1 LAGRRVAAAADIDSK
16 RGDGPAVDLAC
27 CLQAV
32 AALELD
38 QGVACSRT
46 KAAIRFNGKALAHKH
61 NLNLT
66 DFVCRQISYATRD
79 GPALAGTSVGR
90 PDRYHSHDVP
100 AAVADHNLV
109 PCDEIR
115 MAAPLR
121 MNVNQ
126 DRRDFDDAYPSRDDS
141 ADPYGEVHAVDPWH
155 IASSAEYSFTDAGL
169 LLSRHSNASATFLT
183 LTLLLPILLLVTLL
197 ALLLTVLLLVALFTL
212 LLPILLLVATL
223 LTLLLPILLVTL
235 FTLLLPILL
244 VTLFTL
250 LLPILLLVTLFT
262 LLLPILV
269 SLGIA
274 IFTGSL
280 SSRVITLRPILLGT
294 ALSLLG
300 LVALGLLTL
309 ALPSRLRAISVTALP
324 LGPLLPLCTRLLT
337 LFLLGRAR
345 AALTLRGA
353 WSVATLGTAFLAR
366 RILRRSNHKAP

>member
-1 LAGRRVAAAADIDSK
+1 LAGRRVAAAADIDAK
-16 RGDGPAVDLAC
+16 RGDGPAVDLAG

-38 QGVACSRT
+38 QRLSCSRT

-66 DFVCRQISYATRD
+66 DFVCRQISYATRN
-79 GPALAGTSVGR
+79 GPALADTSVGR
-90 PDRYHSHDVP
+90 PDRYHSHDIP
-100 AAVADHNLV
+100 AAVANHNLI

-126 DRRDFDDAYPSRDDS
+126 DRRNFDDPYRSRDDS
-141 ADPYGEVHAVDPWH
+141 ADPYGEVHAVNSGH
-155 IASSAEYSFTDAGL
+155 IASAEYSFTDAGL
-169 LLSRHSNASATFLT
+169 LLSRHSNASAAFLT
-183 LTLLLPILLLVTLL
+183 LTLLPILLLVTLL
-197 ALLLTVLLLVALFTL
+197 ALLLAVLLLVALLALLLPIL

-223 LTLLLPILLVTL
+223 LTLLLPI
-235 FTLLLPILL
+235 
-244 VTLFTL
+244 
-250 LLPILLLVTLFT
+250 LLVTLFT

-309 ALPSRLRAISVTALP
+309 ALPSRLRAISV
-324 LGPLLPLCTRLLT
+324 
-337 LFLLGRAR
+337 
-345 AALTLRGA
+345 AALAL
-353 WSVATLGTAFLAR
+353 
-366 RILRRSNHKAP
+366 

>member
-1 LAGRRVAAAADIDSK
+1 
-16 RGDGPAVDLAC
+16 
-27 CLQAV
+27 
-32 AALELD
+32 
-38 QGVACSRT
+38 
-46 KAAIRFNGKALAHKH
+46 
-61 NLNLT
+61 
-66 DFVCRQISYATRD
+66 
-79 GPALAGTSVGR
+79 
-90 PDRYHSHDVP
+90 
-100 AAVADHNLV
+100 
-109 PCDEIR
+109 
-115 MAAPLR
+115 
-121 MNVNQ
+121 
-126 DRRDFDDAYPSRDDS
+126 
-141 ADPYGEVHAVDPWH
+141 
-155 IASSAEYSFTDAGL
+155 L

-223 LTLLLPILLVTL
+223 LTLLLPV
-235 FTLLLPILL
+235 LL

-294 ALSLLG
+294 ALSLLR

-345 AALTLRGA
+345 AALTLRGT
-353 WSVATLGTAFLAR
+353 WSVATLRTAFLAR
-366 RILRRSNHKAP
+366 RILRRSDNEAPQQQCG

>member
-1 LAGRRVAAAADIDSK
+1 LAGRRVAAAADIDAK
-16 RGDGPAVDLAC
+16 RGDGPAVDLAG

-38 QGVACSRT
+38 QRLSCSRT

-66 DFVCRQISYATRD
+66 DFVCRQISYATRN
-79 GPALAGTSVGR
+79 GPALADTSVGR

-100 AAVADHNLV
+100 AAVADHNLI
-109 PCDEIR
+109 PRDEIG

-121 MNVNQ
+121 MNRDQ
-126 DRRDFDDAYPSRDDS
+126 DRRNFDDAHRSRDDS
-141 ADPYGEVHAVDPWH
+141 ADPYGEIHTVDPRH
-155 IASSAEYSFTDAGL
+155 IASGEYSFTDAGL
-169 LLSRHSNASATFLT
+169 LLSRHSNASAAFLT
-183 LTLLLPILLLVTLL
+183 LALLLPILLLVTLL
-197 ALLLTVLLLVALFTL
+197 ALLLAVLLLVALLALLLPIL

-235 FTLLLPILL
+235 FTLLLPIL
-244 VTLFTL
+244 
-250 LLPILLLVTLFT
+250 
-262 LLLPILV
+262 V

-280 SSRVITLRPILLGT
+280 SGRVITLRPILLGT

-309 ALPSRLRAISVTALP
+309 ALPSRAISV
-324 LGPLLPLCTRLLT
+324 
-337 LFLLGRAR
+337 
-345 AALTLRGA
+345 AALAL
-353 WSVATLGTAFLAR
+353 
-366 RILRRSNHKAP
+366 